1 MSELTA
7 VAEKE
12 ANDVAAGSPTPD
24 HILQTGLAFW
34 ASKTLLSAV
43 EMGVFTELADGPEQF
58 DRLAG
63 RLGLH
68 ERSARDFLDTLV
80 ALGFLKRNGDA
91 YSNTDE
97 TDLFLD
103 RRKPG
108 YVGGILEMA
117 NARLFGFWNN
127 LTEALRT
134 GRQQNEAKTEGMAPT
149 FEALYA
155 DPARLKGFLAAMSG
169 ISHGANMAIA
179 KQFPWAKHKTFAD
192 MGAAQGDLA
201 TQIALA
207 NPHLKGIGFDLAEC
221 GPIFEEYVEA
231 NGLSDRVRFQ
241 PGSFFNDPMPVVD
254 VITMGHIL
262 HDWNLEE
269 KRLLVKKAFDAL
281 PSGGALVVYDAIIDD
296 DRSKNAFGLMMS
308 LNMLIE
314 TEGGFDYTGADC
326 IGWMKEAGFTECYV
340 EHLAGPDSMVVGIKG

>member
-1 MSELTA
+1 MSDSILI
-7 VAEKE
+7 AEKE
-12 ANDVAAGSPTPD
+12 ATKVGAGSPTPD

-34 ASKTLLSAV
+34 ASKSLLSAV
-43 EMGVFTELADGPEQF
+43 EIGLFTELAAGPEQF
-58 DRLAG
+58 DKLAG

-80 ALGFLKRNGDA
+80 ALGFLKRTGDT
-91 YSNTDE
+91 YSNTVE

-103 RRKPG
+103 RRKPS
-108 YVGGILEMA
+108 YIGGILEMA
-117 NARLFGFWNN
+117 NARLFGFWNH

-169 ISHGANMAIA
+169 ISHGSNMAIA
-179 KQFPWAKHKTFAD
+179 RQFSWAKYKTFAD
-192 MGAAQGDLA
+192 AGTAQGDLA

-221 GPIFEEYVEA
+221 GPIFEEYAEA
-231 NGLSDRVRFQ
+231 NGVADRVRFQ
-241 PGSFFNDPMPVVD
+241 PGSFFTDPLPAVD

-269 KRLLVKKAFDAL
+269 KKMLVKKAFDAV

-326 IGWMKEAGFTECYV
+326 IGWMEEAGFTNCHV
-340 EHLAGPDSMVVGIKG
+340 EHLVGPDSMVVGFKP